1 MRLWFIP
8 VMIFLTCR
16 SAWALDAVA
25 AEALVR
31 SSGCLKC
38 HSIDGGKKDGPSY
51 KDVAAK
57 LKGKPDAMARLTKH
71 LTTGPTIKV
80 GDEEEEHKILKIPQA
95 EINNVIEWI
104 LSR

>member
-1 MRLWFIP
+1 
-8 VMIFLTCR
+8 
-16 SAWALDAVA
+16 
-25 AEALVR
+25 
-31 SSGCLKC
+31 
-38 HSIDGGKKDGPSY
+38 
-51 KDVAAK
+51 
-57 LKGKPDAMARLTKH
+57 MARLTKH